1 MMHNTAY
8 QTVSNKESIS
18 CNPNAI
24 YGDVDHHI
32 CCLIPIYIDGGD
44 CTACYY
50 VDGRREIIHKS
61 IKMVFREVA
70 HHEGVL
76 ANGVQ
81 SSRRSKPM
89 YTDPRTMSPNMTF
102 ASLKSRKPIG
112 RDVVYGLF
120 NVIIPFQYR
129 IEPGPEP
136 HTTYIIIGD
145 FDPIL
150 VFHSPDHVQR
160 KLRDALLEHLDYT
173 KRILAKLSTCGNPYV
188 VAEIYGASRTLAG
201 V

>member
-1 MMHNTAY
+1 MMHNETY
-8 QTVSNKESIS
+8 QNVSNKEPIS
-18 CNPNAI
+18 CNLSSI
-24 YGDVDHHI
+24 YGDTAHHI
-32 CCLIPIYIDGGD
+32 CCLIPVYIDGGD
-44 CTACYY
+44 YTHCYY
-50 VDGRREIIHKS
+50 VDGRHEIIHKS
-61 IKMVFREVA
+61 IKSVLRDVA
-70 HHEGVL
+70 RHEGVL

-81 SSRRSKPM
+81 SPRSAKPM
-89 YTDPRTMSPNMTF
+89 YTDPRTLAPNMTF
-102 ASLKSRKPIG
+102 ACLKARKPIG

-120 NVIIPFQYR
+120 NVIIPFTYH
-129 IEPGPEP
+129 IEPGPMP

>member
-1 MMHNTAY
+1 M
-8 QTVSNKESIS
+8 V
-18 CNPNAI
+18 
-24 YGDVDHHI
+24 
-32 CCLIPIYIDGGD
+32 LIPVYIDGGD

-50 VDGRREIIHKS
+50 VDGRRDIIHKS
-61 IKMVFREVA
+61 IKTVLREIA
-70 HHEGVL
+70 RHEGVL
-76 ANGVQ
+76 ANGIQ
-81 SSRRSKPM
+81 STRRSKPM
-89 YTDPRTMSPNMTF
+89 YTDPRTLGPNMTF
-102 ASLKSRKPIG
+102 ACLKARKPIA

-120 NVIIPFQYR
+120 NVIIPFQYH

-173 KRILAKLSTCGNPYV
+173 KRMLAKLSTCGNPYV

>member
-1 MMHNTAY
+1 
-8 QTVSNKESIS
+8 
-18 CNPNAI
+18 
-24 YGDVDHHI
+24 
-32 CCLIPIYIDGGD
+32 
-44 CTACYY
+44 
-50 VDGRREIIHKS
+50 
-61 IKMVFREVA
+61 
-70 HHEGVL
+70 
-76 ANGVQ
+76 
-81 SSRRSKPM
+81 M
-89 YTDPRTMSPNMTF
+89 YTDTRTMSTNMTI
-102 ASLKSRKPIG
+102 ASLKTRKPSG
-112 RDVVYGLF
+112 RDVEYGLF
-120 NVIIPFQYR
+120 NGIIPFQYR

>member
-1 MMHNTAY
+1 MHNTAY

-24 YGDVDHHI
+24 YGDVAHHI
-32 CCLIPIYIDGGD
+32 CCLIPVYIDGGD

-50 VDGRREIIHKS
+50 VDGRRDIIHKS
-61 IKMVFREVA
+61 IKTVLREIA
-70 HHEGVL
+70 RHEGVL
-76 ANGVQ
+76 ANGIQ
-81 SSRRSKPM
+81 STRRSKPM
-89 YTDPRTMSPNMTF
+89 YTDPRTLGPNMTF
-102 ASLKSRKPIG
+102 ACLKARKPIA

-120 NVIIPFQYR
+120 NVIIPFQYH

-160 KLRDALLEHLDYT
+160 KQIGR
-173 KRILAKLSTCGNPYV
+173 
-188 VAEIYGASRTLAG
+188 ASCRER